1 MLPFQKT
8 DENLKRFIEGLST
21 YISADKCTTGF
32 SIKKRH
38 IYTNLM
44 QQSIIKTA
52 KMVAFLHAEVCVNME
67 AVQIS
72 IEHSGVNQK
81 YEEAY

>member
-52 KMVAFLHAEVCVNME
+52 KMFHAEVCVNME

-72 IEHSGVNQK
+72 IEHSGVTQK